1 MKGNERKITITI
13 GAILLLLGVV
23 WAAQGAGIAGGGS
36 FMDND
41 PTFINLGG
49 FVAVVGIALITL
61 GAFWKTKAKTLPA
74 K

>member
-1 MKGNERKITITI
+1 MRRAIPITI

-41 PTFINLGG
+41 PTFINLGAL
-49 FVAVVGIALITL
+49 VAVAGIALM
-61 GAFWKTKAKTLPA
+61 AFGTFWKAKTKTPA
-74 K
+74 AM